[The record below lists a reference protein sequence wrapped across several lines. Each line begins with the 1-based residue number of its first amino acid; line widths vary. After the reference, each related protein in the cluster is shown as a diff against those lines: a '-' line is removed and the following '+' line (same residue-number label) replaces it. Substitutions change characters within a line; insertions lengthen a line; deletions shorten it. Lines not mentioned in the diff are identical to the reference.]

1 MKRIALFVI
10 FALSCTILSAQS
22 FEESMRYWTDGPLTW
37 DDLNFKSPKDFRTS
51 NLSFRWLTNSEK
63 TRPSWNTVQ
72 YVSKPAVAMDKSLS
86 WHNLERMYPCALA
99 YDQVLFDL
107 NELYFRKM
115 LTELYST
122 DNKRSADALYAFYSD
137 QNQSR
142 WREIVEDTEDGTDST
157 MVAYHAGKIAEELA
171 QISYP
176 QITKSQKIFLMT
188 FNVGYSGSL
197 FLGQA
202 ANTFAM
208 THGIMLDFF
217 CGYKQH
223 EFGTIINGGTGPIL
237 DDYSYGDAVFRK
249 GKEYNH
255 NYIGFTYGYR
265 FYDGTYFSLKPF
277 VGLSGR
283 MLVQTRQ
290 GKDDNNKTLGN
301 FVVLGGAEAHFKFW
315 RVFRNSDATE
325 HGLGI
330 RAYVAR
336 DLGEMNAT
344 SINIGVFYNWDTLGL
359 K

>member
-1 MKRIALFVI
+1 MKRIALLVI
-10 FALSCTILSAQS
+10 FALSSTVLSAQS

-51 NLSFRWLTNSEK
+51 NLSFRWLTNTEK

-157 MVAYHAGKIAEELA
+157 MVAYHSGKIAEELA

-176 QITKSQKIFLMT
+176 QITKSQKDFLMEL
-188 FNVGYSGSL
+188 NVGYSGSL
-197 FLGQA
+197 FLGQT

-208 THGIMLDFF
+208 THGIMMDMVF
-217 CGYKQH
+217 GYKRH
-223 EFGTIINGGTGPIL
+223 EFGLFFNGGTGSIL
-237 DDYSYGDAVFRK
+237 GDFAYKEATFQK
-249 GKEYNH
+249 GKKYNH
-255 NYIGFTYGYR
+255 NYYGVTYGYR
-265 FYDGTYFSLKPF
+265 LYDGTYFSLKPF
-277 VGLSGR
+277 AGLSGR
-283 MLVQTRQ
+283 MLIQTRE
-290 GKDDNNKTLGN
+290 GKDDDHKSFSN

-315 RVFRNSDATE
+315 RVFGDSSGSE
-325 HGLGI
+325 HGLGA

-336 DLGEMNAT
+336 DFGGINAT
-344 SINIGVFYNWDTLGL
+344 SINIGLFYSWDTIGL